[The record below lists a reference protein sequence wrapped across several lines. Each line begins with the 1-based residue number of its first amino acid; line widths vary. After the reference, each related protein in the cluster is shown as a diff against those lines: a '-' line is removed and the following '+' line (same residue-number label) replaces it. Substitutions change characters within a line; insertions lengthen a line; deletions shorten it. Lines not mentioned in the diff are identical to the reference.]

1 MGQLGPS
8 KHGLLKKAVDLNNL
22 NVPVIRDVFL
32 SCAFPLCRGYGLL
45 QLLNCIARSVSA
57 QHHFTYSEL
66 QNRTELNGSLN
77 IFLNSQSY
85 NNSLPKA
92 FVNWILLDE
101 RFNYVSSSSGFE
113 QVGDMEVYSTHTRSD
128 LPVNKSGY
136 LYVYVSNE
144 TPNIDSLSR

>member
-8 KHGLLKKAVDLNNL
+8 KHGLLKKAADLNNL
-22 NVPVIRDVFL
+22 NVPDDRDVFL
-32 SCAFPLCRGYGLL
+32 LCAFPLCRGYGLM
-45 QLLNCIARSVSA
+45 QLLNCIAGGVSA
-57 QHHFTYSEL
+57 QHHYTYSEL
-66 QNRTELNGSLN
+66 QNSTELKGFLN
-77 IFLNSQSY
+77 SFLNSQSY
-85 NNSLPKA
+85 NNSLLKA

-113 QVGDMEVYSTHTRSD
+113 QVGDMEAYTTHTRTD